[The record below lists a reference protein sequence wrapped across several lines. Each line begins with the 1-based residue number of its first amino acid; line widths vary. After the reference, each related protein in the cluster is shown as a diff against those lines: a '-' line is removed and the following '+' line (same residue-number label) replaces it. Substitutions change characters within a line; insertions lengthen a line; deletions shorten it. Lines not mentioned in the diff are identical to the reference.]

1 MVLIKKTAAAEPF
14 RVPSLAESST
24 EYSGLVS
31 KRDALNDR
39 YRELNAERS
48 KLGGEIEAEKAA
60 GGQRL
65 SPGVA
70 ALLGDSPDTLT
81 LLSTRLREVAT
92 ETGNVETALEI
103 LRRRIEEGR
112 GRASAIVCASVRSE
126 YDRRLGVL
134 CTLLTEVEAARQSHD
149 ELLDGLDREDVA
161 KSYLQPVIPH
171 FLGDRRDGKVFHF
184 LKECAEAG
192 HAV

>member
-1 MVLIKKTAAAEPF
+1 MAPLKVKPADEF

-24 EYSGLVS
+24 EYASLVG

-48 KLGGEIEAEKAA
+48 KLSGEIEAEKAA

-81 LLSTRLREVAT
+81 VLSARLREVAT
-92 ETGNVETALEI
+92 ETGNIETALEI
-103 LRRRIEEGR
+103 LRRRIEEAR
-112 GRASAIVCASVRSE
+112 GRASAIVCATVRSE

-134 CTLLTEVEAARQSHD
+134 CKLLTEVQAARQSHD
-149 ELLDGLDREDVA
+149 ELLDDLDREDVE
-161 KSYLQPVIPH
+161 KSYLKPAIPF
-171 FLGDRRDGKVFHF
+171 FLGDRRDGHIPRFMREV
-184 LKECAEAG
+184 AENG
-192 HAV
+192 HNV